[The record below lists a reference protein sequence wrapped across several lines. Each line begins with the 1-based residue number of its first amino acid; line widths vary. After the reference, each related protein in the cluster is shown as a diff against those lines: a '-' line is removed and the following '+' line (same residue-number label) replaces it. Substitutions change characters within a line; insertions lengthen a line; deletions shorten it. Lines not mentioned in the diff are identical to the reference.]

1 MRLYRGPR
9 DNEPRARQSTGARG
23 GMGDGFRHK
32 HQPQIQRGTRKERSR
47 RGLGWPTQQLAL
59 RFIQSIDRLF
69 RSFPVRQGQGK
80 TREDT
85 LLPNTRARPLA
96 LQKTRG
102 FLQGACLHLL
112 QINSD
117 NKQCQ
122 QSRSHGEGPLGP
134 DAEIHQGKLREA
146 TGRRTR
152 VASPAGF
159 PAFSSSVQQ
168 PHPPI

>member
-1 MRLYRGPR
+1 MGFVTNIKRK
-9 DNEPRARQSTGARG
+9 SKG
-23 GMGDGFRHK
+23 GR
-32 HQPQIQRGTRKERSR
+32 PCKERSR

-59 RFIQSIDRLF
+59 RFIQSINRLF
-69 RSFPVRQGQGK
+69 HSFPVQQGQGK

-85 LLPNTRARPLA
+85 LLPNTGGD
-96 LQKTRG
+96 QKTQG
-102 FLQGACLHLL
+102 FLQGACLRLL

-122 QSRSHGEGPLGP
+122 QSRIHGEGPLGP

-146 TGRRTR
+146 AGRRTR

-159 PAFSSSVQQ
+159 PAFSSSIQQ